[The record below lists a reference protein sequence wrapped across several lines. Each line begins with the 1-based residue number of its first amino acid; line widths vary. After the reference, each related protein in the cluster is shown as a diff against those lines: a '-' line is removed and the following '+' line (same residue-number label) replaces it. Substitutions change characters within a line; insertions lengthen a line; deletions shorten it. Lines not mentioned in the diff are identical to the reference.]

1 MGTTAVYASDKGFAN
16 EWIRRHLRW
25 IAPLAVVAIVAVGTP
40 YVVPIGQMTLAQTV
54 MIDAL
59 FAVSVNLLFGRA
71 GVPSF
76 GQAAFF
82 GTGAYTAALLSVH
95 THQSIVVLVVAAGVA
110 GAAAALCSLVTAR
123 SSGLAFSMLTLAIGQ
138 LAYTAAQTGGFF
150 GGYNGLSGIPFPQ
163 VGSHIFVDTYAVWDY
178 VSVVT
183 GIGLLMLLYIWR
195 SPFGYL
201 LVALREDPH
210 RAAGL
215 GVNTRL
221 IRSVAFTVSG
231 AFAGLAG
238 AAYAYT
244 FQAVS
249 PGNLFWTVSAT
260 PVVMLLLGGR
270 NYFWG
275 PAIGALV
282 YHSAIQLASG
292 ATSNYNLYIGAVFVV
307 VVIYVPGGILS
318 LGQSGWH
325 ALQRRPGSRS
335 TVDPSHTVLTEDS
348 AA

>member
-1 MGTTAVYASDKGFAN
+1 MRG
-16 EWIRRHLRW
+16 LRA
-25 IAPLAVVAIVAVGTP
+25 IAPVVAIVVIAVGTP

-71 GVPSF
+71 GVPTF

-82 GTGAYTAALLSVH
+82 GTGAYTAALTSVH
-95 THQSIVVLVVAAGVA
+95 IPQVVPCLLISFGVS
-110 GAAAALCSLVTAR
+110 GVAAALCSLATAR

-150 GGYNGLSGIPFPQ
+150 GGYNGLSGIPFPK
-163 VGSHIFVDTYAVWDY
+163 VGSHVFVSTYDVWYFVSAVA
-178 VSVVT
+178 
-183 GIGLLMLLYIWR
+183 GIGLLVLLYVWK

-201 LVALREDPH
+201 LVTIREDAH

-215 GVNTRL
+215 GINTRYVRA
-221 IRSVAFTVSG
+221 IAFTVSG

-238 AAYAYT
+238 ALYAYT

-249 PGNLFWTVSAT
+249 PENLFWTVSAT

-270 NYFWG
+270 NFFWG

-282 YHSAIQLASG
+282 YHSAIQLSSG
-292 ATSNYNLYIGAVFVV
+292 ATSNYNLYIGAIFVII
-307 VVIYVPGGILS
+307 VIYVPGGILS
-318 LGQSGWH
+318 IGTSVWT
-325 ALQRRPGSRS
+325 ALRRRRPRGAPIDTTTS
-335 TVDPSHTVLTEDS
+335 VLAGLTEDGAS
-348 AA
+348 